1 MDQTEKQGNSE
12 KQGELFQ
19 PLLLFSV
26 QVFKVSI
33 ET

>member
-1 MDQTEKQGNSE
+1 MDQREKRGNGE
-12 KQGELFQ
+12 NQGEQFH